1 MILTKT
7 HLVYLRC
14 MAKRFFYEVQHKKN
28 CEVRAKEDEGFETL
42 VRLCLTSDSALIGG
56 ESYK

>member
-1 MILTKT
+1 
-7 HLVYLRC
+7 

-56 ESYK
+56 ESYKEKYAGDNLVSPH